1 MPKRDNGFFSVIL
14 KIYPTKAKL
23 FFFDRSW
30 YNRAVV
36 DPVFGFCTP
45 KQYEVFMQQ
54 VNDVERLLVEDGTE
68 LVKIFLSIS
77 KNEQKKRL
85 DERGKIL

>member
-1 MPKRDNGFFSVIL
+1 
-14 KIYPTKAKL
+14 
-23 FFFDRSW
+23 
-30 YNRAVV
+30 
-36 DPVFGFCTP
+36 
-45 KQYEVFMQQ
+45 MQQ

-85 DERGKIL
+85 DERGKDPLK